1 MGCDPKPKRSKLSI
15 PPNSSTIYWKDI
27 DQRFRIFL
35 FLVGSIRSM
44 AWGSRPLYKLGV
56 SYFPPSIEIHKPCLS
71 TSWRRRA
78 WPSIGSYIAI
88 RPSPINHRV
97 WIQTSPPCR
106 FWVPKSHLQTSNSN
120 TQIPKT
126 SKEMKIKSTPYIKE
140 RESERKRGTYESI
153 SLGFARG
160 LIGDDDSLEDLTKLL
175 EVPPHLFCRGLPSQ
189 PTNEDFCK
197 SCVSE
202 LWSIVLASHV

>member
-1 MGCDPKPKRSKLSI
+1 MGCDPKPKRWKLSI
-15 PPNSSTIYWKDI
+15 PPNSSTIYCKVI

-78 WPSIGSYIAI
+78 WPSKGSNIAI

-97 WIQTSPPCR
+97 CIQTSPPCR

-120 TQIPKT
+120 TQNPKT
-126 SKEMKIKSTPYIKE
+126 SNEMEKNKIKINPYMRE
-140 RESERKRGTYESI
+140 REGHTNPYPLDLPEALSVMMTASRI
-153 SLGFARG
+153 SPNCSKYL
-160 LIGDDDSLEDLTKLL
+160 LISSVGVSQANPPTKTF
-175 EVPPHLFCRGLPSQ
+175 VRV
-189 PTNEDFCK
+189 
-197 SCVSE
+197 VSPNCDR
-202 LWSIVLASHV
+202 

>member
-1 MGCDPKPKRSKLSI
+1 MGCDPKPKRLKLSI
-15 PPNSSTIYWKDI
+15 PPNSSTIYCKVI

-78 WPSIGSYIAI
+78 WPSKGSNIAI

-120 TQIPKT
+120 TQNPKT
-126 SKEMKIKSTPYIKE
+126 SKEMEKKNQPIYKREKE
-140 RESERKRGTYESI
+140 REKKRDIRIHIPWICQKPYRWWWLPRGSHQTARNASS
-153 SLGFARG
+153 SL
-160 LIGDDDSLEDLTKLL
+160 L
-175 EVPPHLFCRGLPSQ
+175 
-189 PTNEDFCK
+189 
-197 SCVSE
+197 
-202 LWSIVLASHV
+202 